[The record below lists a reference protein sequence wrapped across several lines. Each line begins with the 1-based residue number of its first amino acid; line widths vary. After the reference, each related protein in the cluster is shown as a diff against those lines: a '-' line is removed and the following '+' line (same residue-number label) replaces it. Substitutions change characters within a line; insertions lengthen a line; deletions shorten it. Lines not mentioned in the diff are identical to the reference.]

1 MYYFIY
7 SSQKNHELC
16 YAVSKE
22 PDRNFEYGGTIVS
35 TGDVGFDGRK
45 EKDRL
50 NVTGT
55 THGSIE
61 FINGRWYVFYHRLT
75 HASDYSRQACAEP
88 IKINED
94 SSICQVEISSSGLE
108 AKPLSAS
115 GIYPAVIACNITNG
129 RMPHI
134 SNRRYNGNIPK
145 ITDCRGERYIADI
158 DRRTAVC
165 YKWFDFVSDTGEII
179 LDIDSHADGKI
190 VVFANRIPIAS
201 AAITPC
207 GRSKIIMQYKVHDAN
222 SQTLSINFSGKGTF
236 DLYTIEFKK

>member
-88 IKINED
+88 IKNQRGREHR
-94 SSICQVEISSSGLE
+94 SG
-108 AKPLSAS
+108 
-115 GIYPAVIACNITNG
+115 
-129 RMPHI
+129 
-134 SNRRYNGNIPK
+134 
-145 ITDCRGERYIADI
+145 
-158 DRRTAVC
+158 
-165 YKWFDFVSDTGEII
+165 
-179 LDIDSHADGKI
+179 
-190 VVFANRIPIAS
+190 
-201 AAITPC
+201 
-207 GRSKIIMQYKVHDAN
+207 
-222 SQTLSINFSGKGTF
+222 
-236 DLYTIEFKK
+236 

>member
-1 MYYFIY
+1 M
-7 SSQKNHELC
+7 
-16 YAVSKE
+16 SKE

-134 SNRRYNGNIPK
+134 SNRRYN
-145 ITDCRGERYIADI
+145 
-158 DRRTAVC
+158 
-165 YKWFDFVSDTGEII
+165 
-179 LDIDSHADGKI
+179 
-190 VVFANRIPIAS
+190 
-201 AAITPC
+201 
-207 GRSKIIMQYKVHDAN
+207 
-222 SQTLSINFSGKGTF
+222 
-236 DLYTIEFKK
+236 